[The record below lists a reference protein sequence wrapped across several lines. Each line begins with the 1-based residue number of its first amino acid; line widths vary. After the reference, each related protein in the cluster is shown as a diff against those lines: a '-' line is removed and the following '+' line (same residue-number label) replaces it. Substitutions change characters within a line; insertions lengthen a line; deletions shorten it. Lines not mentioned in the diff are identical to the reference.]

1 MTTNWAWKHFK
12 KLGKDTAECQIK
24 GCNKILKV
32 ASGPSDLV
40 KHLSTQH
47 NINDPK
53 RKIEEVAA
61 FDEFFDSSASTS
73 QPPKRQKTILECINY
88 YEDFNETIAR
98 LCVEESVPIKK
109 VATGR
114 YYARTL
120 KMLSPKENIPKS
132 EKAVIHSL

>member
-1 MTTNWAWKHFK
+1 MTTNWAWKNFK

-32 ASGPSDLV
+32 ASGPSGLV

-53 RKIEEVAA
+53 RKIEEVSP

-73 QPPKRQKTILECINY
+73 QPPKRQKTILECIDYFIDYVQPTSTQSERNFSIAGGIVTKTRTNLA
-88 YEDFNETIAR
+88 DETVDMF
-98 LCVEESVPIKK
+98 CF
-109 VATGR
+109 
-114 YYARTL
+114 L
-120 KMLSPKENIPKS
+120 KSYFVNR
-132 EKAVIHSL
+132 EK